1 MTRPTETDRAKT
13 DRDRGIGS
21 AAWMFAGKS
30 AVDSVS
36 SFAGATEGLLYLGF
50 FSWCVWRFRI
60 GEHVYEDKT
69 GRHLKAADLHIADTI
84 GFGVGPAVSLAIPG
98 SLKDKW

>member
-36 SFAGATEGLLYLGF
+36 SFASATENLLYLGF
-50 FSWCVWRFRI
+50 FAWCAWRFRI
-60 GEHVYEDKT
+60 GERVFE
-69 GRHLKAADLHIADTI
+69 
-84 GFGVGPAVSLAIPG
+84 GPWT
-98 SLKDKW
+98 LKDLDDVTAEMKKRGTPQYLIDIAIAQMRK